1 MTDPNKN
8 VYDKVAAD
16 NTANDSY
23 QLPAQSR
30 TTYIVGL
37 LRNLM
42 ASVRNTGDLS
52 LGKVGAST
60 GQSLTT
66 TNIHTVD
73 GGWYRYE
80 SSATGNPASGNNGL
94 VHCYRSDGSRTQVA
108 FTDNAKIFIRTRRTD
123 TDFSG
128 TDAWTDAGSDLSDNA
143 IKDIVGDIFED
154 SASIDSTYN
163 SQTRR
168 ASFAIRG
175 DSVDPPKL
183 KMNDRVAGQAIRLS
197 GDLTRFEGFN
207 AAQSNEDLEVLLESF
222 DNSATG
228 WNEVSGASA
237 DVPFVSTTRSSSLP
251 TLNTATGLTYTVKF
265 NDVSPVNSGV
275 WVVVRYPTK
284 IGTNADIL
292 ATYRLYS
299 GDDGYNEKYKLNES
313 NASRLRNL
321 GASGNFTYFAV
332 KVDDMPVGTD
342 YAVERYEKLLLNSD
356 YIDFDAMFYSI
367 IKAHIEHSKIGYNAV
382 KSGPQDGYPTSTP
395 ITALPNVDTVNP
407 GSIVVVQAD
416 NADKAKVYVAESSY
430 NQPNANRHR
439 VVVPLRGSAYPTFQL
454 GRTGEATDPNYD
466 NSNNF
471 LGYASFH
478 TDSNNVQIYVSKQ
491 AVAGTGA
498 NPTSIYVSSPQANNG
513 QLMTFSYVR
522 EATLVLGNN
531 DSRQYLVYS
540 ATGIRSQPVSGTDIT
555 MLFYSNSQGT
565 APIQFGASTITVP
578 AEFVDVG
585 GASYPHVKAVRKAS
599 GNILMNH
606 TTYTLQPMTATEWD
620 DLGVSVSNGLV
631 VLPKGKYYMEFMA
644 TAFYQDV
651 RGSTTSLNDQ
661 LFVGIGLTPQG
672 SSSVSYH
679 GLTAGFPGTLVAS
692 GYHTQV
698 QGNAL
703 VDIAAATGHVGIYGK
718 ESLTGANIALSG
730 SLDDSVASAWI
741 TFTKVS

>member
-1 MTDPNKN
+1 MADPNKN
-8 VYDKVAAD
+8 KYDKVAAD
-16 NTANDSY
+16 NTASDSY
-23 QLPAQSR
+23 QLPLNAR
-30 TTYIVGL
+30 TSYISGL

-42 ASVRNTGDLS
+42 ASVRNTGDLG
-52 LGKVGAST
+52 LGKIGSST

-66 TNIHTVD
+66 TNLHTVD
-73 GGWYRYE
+73 GGWYRYA
-80 SSATGNPASGNNGL
+80 SSAAGNPSAGSNGL

-108 FTDNAKIFIRTRRTD
+108 FTDNAKIFVRARRTD

-154 SASIDSTYN
+154 SAEIDATYN

-168 ASFAIRG
+168 ASFSIRG
-175 DSVDPPKL
+175 DSVDPSDV
-183 KMNDRVAGQAIRLS
+183 KMNTRTAGQALRIS
-197 GDLTRFEGFN
+197 GDLSRFEGFN
-207 AAQSNEDLEVLLESF
+207 AAEANEDLEVLLESF
-222 DNSATG
+222 DNSSTG
-228 WNEVSGASA
+228 WNEVAGASA

-251 TLNTATGLTYTVKF
+251 ALNTATGLTYTLKF
-265 NDVSPVNSGV
+265 NDVSPVASGV

-292 ATYRLYS
+292 ATYRLNS

-313 NASRLRNL
+313 NQSRLRNL

-367 IKAHIEHSKIGYNAV
+367 IKAHIEHSKLAYNAL
-382 KSGPQDGYPTSTP
+382 KSGPTDGYPTSTP
-395 ITALPNVDTVNP
+395 TTALPNIASVNP
-407 GSIVVVQAD
+407 GSIVVVQAN
-416 NADKAKVYVAESSY
+416 NAEKAKVYVAEASY

-478 TDSNNVQIYVSKQ
+478 TDSSNVQIYVAKQ
-491 AVAGTGA
+491 PVAGTGA

-522 EATLVLGNN
+522 EATLVLGSN

-540 ATGIRSQPVSGTDIT
+540 ATGIRNQPSSGTDIT
-555 MLFYSNSQGT
+555 MLFYSNSAGT
-565 APIQFGASTITVP
+565 TPIQFGSATETVP
-578 AEFVDVG
+578 AEFVDIG
-585 GASYPHVKAVRKAS
+585 GASYPHVKAVRKINSDVLMGTDFTLCPMS
-599 GNILMNH
+599 GL
-606 TTYTLQPMTATEWD
+606 
-620 DLGVSVSNGLV
+620 DLNRIGASVSNGRV
-631 VLPKGKYYMEFMA
+631 VVPKGKYWCEGYSHG
-644 TAFYQDV
+644 DHV
-651 RGSTTSLNDQ
+651 SGTTNQQVIVALGVSQ
-661 LFVGIGLTPQG
+661 QG
-672 SSSVSYH
+672 SSAVSYTAQ
-679 GLTAGFPGTLVAS
+679 TAGQPRTLQHDAVQSTIVFS
-692 GYHTQV
+692 GV
-698 QGNAL
+698 
-703 VDIAAATGHVGIYGK
+703 VDITAATGHVGLYGK
-718 ESLTGANIALSG
+718 RTGSSMGWNFTGVI
-730 SLDDSVASAWI
+730 DTDSMSQWF
-741 TFTKVS
+741 TMTKVD